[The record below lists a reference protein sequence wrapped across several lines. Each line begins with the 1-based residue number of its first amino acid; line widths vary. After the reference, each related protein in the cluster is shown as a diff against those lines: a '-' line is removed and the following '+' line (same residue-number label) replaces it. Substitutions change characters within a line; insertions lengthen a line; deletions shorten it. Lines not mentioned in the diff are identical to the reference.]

1 MFQLTRF
8 FFFKKKQRLIDHDQM
23 TLQLQM
29 LPFL

>member
-1 MFQLTRF
+1 MFQLTRCF
-8 FFFKKKQRLIDHDQM
+8 LKKQRLIDHDQM